1 MQNYLPRLAETHLQR
16 LIASFPAVVIVG
28 PRQVGK
34 TSLAKHLATSLS
46 RPTLYLDLEYP
57 EVFYKLSN
65 PTIFLE
71 RYADHTIL
79 IDEVQRRPEL
89 FPLLRALIDRQRT
102 PGRFILL
109 GSASPELIRDTS
121 ESLAG
126 RVAYFELPP
135 FTLQELPA
143 PADYRQHWL
152 RGGFPESF
160 LAADDR
166 SSLEWR
172 ENFIQTYLERDLP
185 LLGLRAD
192 PVLIRRLWTM
202 VAHLNGHLLTLESL
216 GNSLGITGPTVRRY
230 LDFLE
235 SAYLIRRLPPYFANI
250 SKRLVKSPK
259 IYLRDTG
266 ILHALLNIGDFGQL
280 LGHPAL
286 GASWEAYVVHTI
298 AAQVSGRREMCFF
311 RTQDGAE
318 ADVVILNAGQPEM
331 LIEIKFSTTPTPARG
346 FYNIINDLK
355 TSKNLIICPVEQG
368 YPLAENVE
376 VVGIQQLADWL
387 SFDK

>member
-1 MQNYLPRLAETHLQR
+1 MSTYLSRHAEPQLQT
-16 LIASFPAVVIVG
+16 LIATFPAVVLVG

-34 TSLAKHLATSLS
+34 TSLAKHLATSLAH
-46 RPTLYLDLEYP
+46 PTIYLDLEYP
-57 EVFYKLSN
+57 EDFNKLLN

-71 RYADHTIL
+71 RYADHTVI

-89 FPLLRALIDRQRT
+89 FPLLRALIDRQRR

-135 FTLQELPA
+135 FTLPELPP
-143 PADYRQHWL
+143 PADYRSHWL

-160 LAADDR
+160 LAADDAT
-166 SSLEWR
+166 SLAWR

-192 PVLIRRLWTM
+192 PMLIRRLWTM
-202 VAHLNGHLLTLESL
+202 VAHLNGQLLNLETL
-216 GNSLGITGPTVRRY
+216 GNSLGISGPTVRRY

-235 SAYLIRRLPPYFANI
+235 SAYLIRRLPPFFANI

-259 IYLRDTG
+259 LYLRDTG
-266 ILHALLNIGDFGQL
+266 LLHALLNIGEFGQL

-286 GASWEAYVVHTI
+286 GASWEAYVVQAI
-298 AAQVSGRREMCFF
+298 AAQLSGRREMCFF
-311 RTQDGAE
+311 RTHDGAE

-331 LIEIKFSTTPTPARG
+331 LIEIKFSTTPVPARG
-346 FYNIINDLK
+346 FYNVIDELK
-355 TSKNLIICPVEQG
+355 TSKNLIVCPVEQG
-368 YPLAENVE
+368 YPLTENIE
-376 VVGIQQLADWL
+376 VVGIGQLSQWL
-387 SFDK
+387 TAP